1 MIMAQNQ
8 TSLEKANKRI
18 KELKGF
24 YRHILIFIV
33 VNGFLSLLQS
43 GVLHPFM
50 PEGFPTEPYY
60 FDWVNAN
67 IATWALI
74 LLVHAIIV
82 YRWKFPFFK
91 KWEERQIQKYMEE
104 DRKEM
109 DRFK

>member
-1 MIMAQNQ
+1 MGQSG
-8 TSLEKANKRI
+8 TSLEKANRRI

-33 VNGFLSLLQS
+33 VNGFLFLLQS
-43 GVLHPFM
+43 GALHPFL
-50 PEGFPTEPYY
+50 PEGFPAEPYY

-67 IATWALI
+67 IATWGLI
-74 LLVHAIIV
+74 LFVHAIIV
-82 YRWKFPFFK
+82 YRWKFSFFK